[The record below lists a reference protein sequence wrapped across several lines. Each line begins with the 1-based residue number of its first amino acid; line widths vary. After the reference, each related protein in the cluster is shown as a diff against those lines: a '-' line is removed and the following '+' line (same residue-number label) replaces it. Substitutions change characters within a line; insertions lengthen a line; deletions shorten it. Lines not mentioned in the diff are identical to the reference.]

1 MKVVPEDVSTAPLE
15 ELVRGPQSI
24 TPKQQ
29 NMSYIVGHIETLRSQ
44 AMGDPL
50 HALLDWHILVVVVD
64 ENSWYPVTV
73 QKCVAVVPCSLGVE
87 VGL

>member
-1 MKVVPEDVSTAPLE
+1 MKMVPEDVSTAPLE
-15 ELVRGPQSI
+15 RLVRGPQST

-50 HALLDWHILVVVVD
+50 HVLLDWQVLVVVD
-64 ENSWYPVTV
+64 EDSWYPATV

-87 VGL
+87 IGL